1 MSKHKLRKETI
12 NKMKQ
17 FSDQDQKLSADQY
30 LTQQLMNT
38 SEYKSAYRIGVVL
51 SMQHEVDTY
60 PIISKILNDDKKYLY
75 QKLIIKTKQCHLRS

>member
-38 SEYKSAYRIGVVL
+38 PEYKSAYRIGVVL
-51 SMQHEVDTY
+51 SM
-60 PIISKILNDDKKYLY
+60 
-75 QKLIIKTKQCHLRS
+75 